1 MPRDRIDTMKTGFS
15 TARIVVATLLAAA
28 GLVFVGWFDY
38 SATRRELLELLRGQ
52 AAALRQTV
60 AAAARSNEA
69 AGVVA
74 SSQVTERLLDNA
86 RLLAELD
93 RKGSLTGEFLA
104 ETAERNKLF
113 RVAVFG
119 PGGTREGGGVA
130 GRAGAMGWRRTPGR
144 RAAGGEPGP
153 AGAPG
158 AGPGPGM
165 GAAMG
170 PGLAFIEPILSRR
183 EREVVGELRGPGR
196 RGSRVA
202 AAVRRANG
210 GAILVN
216 ADATEIESLLRQVSL
231 DRLIAAIAATTPQLA
246 YVAVDRDGIRHAHGE
261 LPGGLPGPAAGA
273 ASIPADVEEREREV
287 AGRPVLELSSPLE
300 LGQGQV
306 GVLRLGLHMDEVRGA
321 ERRMFTR
328 MAVSLAAALLLSVVS
343 LGAIWLRQAYSTLSE
358 KHARAEAALR
368 RRDRLSAMGEL
379 ASTVAHEVRNPLNA
393 IAMSAQRLKREF
405 TPAAASDAERA
416 EAAELLGVMQGE
428 TARIDAIV
436 QQFLAFAR
444 PPRLAPARVDLGA
457 QIRGLVEA
465 ARPLAGARDVSVAAD
480 TAGAGE
486 AVVDAAQLRQA
497 IDNLVRN
504 AIEATPAGGRVR
516 VVARSGSKGHTV
528 EVSDTGTGMAP
539 EDLPRIFD
547 LYFTTKPEGT
557 GVGLAVT
564 QQIVAAHG
572 GTIEVESAPGA
583 GTTMTVRLPADM
595 DGAADA

>member
-1 MPRDRIDTMKTGFS
+1 MKTGFS
-15 TARIVVATLLAAA
+15 TARIVIATLLAAA

-113 RVAVFG
+113 RVALFG
-119 PGGTREGGGVA
+119 PDGGRQGGGVA
-130 GRAGAMGWRRTPGR
+130 GRAGGMGWRRAGPGR
-144 RAAGGEPGP
+144 RAAG
-153 AGAPG
+153 
-158 AGPGPGM
+158 AGPGTGGATGPGSGSGM
-165 GAAMG
+165 GAGMG
-170 PGLAFIEPILSRR
+170 PGLAFIEPILSGRD
-183 EREVVGELRGPGR
+183 REVVGELRGPGR

-210 GAILVN
+210 GAVLVN

-231 DRLIAAIAATTPQLA
+231 DRLIESIAATTPQLA

-261 LPGGLPGPAAGA
+261 LPDGLPGPAAGA
-273 ASIPADVEEREREV
+273 AGIPAAVEERERAV
-287 AGRPVLELSSPLE
+287 AGRPVLELSSPLD

-428 TARIDAIV
+428 TARINAIV

-444 PPRLAPARVDLGA
+444 PPRLAPAPVDLGA
-457 QIRGLVEA
+457 EIEGLVEA
-465 ARPLAGARDVSVAAD
+465 ARPLAGAHDVSIAAE
-480 TAGAGE
+480 TAGAGK

-504 AIEATPAGGRVR
+504 AIEATPPGGRVR
-516 VVARSGSKGHTV
+516 VVARSGSKGHSV
-528 EVSDTGTGMAP
+528 EVSDTGAGIAP
-539 EDLPRIFD
+539 EDVPRIFD

-572 GTIEVESAPGA
+572 GTIEVESSPGA
-583 GTTMTVRLPADM
+583 GTTMTVRLPAEM